1 MIDNQESEITVN
13 FGRTEKGTDICARL
27 RQRIT
32 GDKPDRQTKT
42 IKQHQ
47 PSEIFNGGINAYI
60 RPIME
65 SKRQQKVARQLQKD
79 LSEIFQREVPHLF
92 NGAFITVTSVKI
104 SPDLSVARVYLSF
117 LATKNKEQLLETIQ
131 EKSKVLRQL
140 LGDRVRHQ
148 LRIVPDVSF
157 FIDDTVEYADKM
169 DKLFQGIDIPPAPAE
184 DEDE

>member
-1 MIDNQESEITVN
+1 MPI
-13 FGRTEKGTDICARL
+13 
-27 RQRIT
+27 
-32 GDKPDRQTKT
+32 RQT
-42 IKQHQ
+42 
-47 PSEIFNGGINAYI
+47 
-60 RPIME
+60 ME

-117 LATKNKEQLLETIQ
+117 LATKNKEMLLETIQ
-131 EKSKVLRQL
+131 EKGKVLRQH

-148 LRIVPDVSF
+148 LRIVPELSF
-157 FIDDTVEYADKM
+157 FIDDSVEYADKM

-184 DEDE
+184 EDEDD